1 MVLEMALLDEAMDYV
16 DVVCE
21 TGLTVDMLH
30 ALAYRGAA
38 FAEAALTRWMMEG
51 LRTLYSDGALESE
64 WLAVLASSS
73 DVMTFYPYIA
83 HLGPL
88 LYKRCTERTF
98 ELLFP
103 THPGADH
110 YLARKARCLGDR
122 EGDPD
127 RDAVAYVRGLVARGI
142 DRHRAMGVAMDR
154 LAHWALLT
162 DEEQR
167 TLVQAYVASPGL
179 NPQSIALA
187 SEFTQKLAQCTLS
200 RVLDTKLIDAMRER
214 AKAIEPLVPY

>member
-142 DRHRAMGVAMDR
+142 DRHRAMGVALGPTHRRGAADAGAGLR
-154 LAHWALLT
+154 RKPWA
-162 DEEQR
+162 EPSKHCAGQR
-167 TLVQAYVASPGL
+167 VYTEARSVHP
-179 NPQSIALA
+179 
-187 SEFTQKLAQCTLS
+187 K
-200 RVLDTKLIDAMRER
+200 
-214 AKAIEPLVPY
+214 